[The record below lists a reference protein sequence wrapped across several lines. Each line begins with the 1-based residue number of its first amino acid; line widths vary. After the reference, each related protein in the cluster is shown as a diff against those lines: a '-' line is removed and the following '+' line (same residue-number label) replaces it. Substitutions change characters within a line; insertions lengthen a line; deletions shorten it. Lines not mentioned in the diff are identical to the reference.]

1 MSTEQPPS
9 APAKNRNKLLIA
21 IGVAAVVLLAI
32 IAIAVSSQAKRAGQE
47 ADAKAS
53 AQASASASAST
64 SASAMASAS
73 NSPQQTLDDQ
83 RAADAS
89 EASTVC
95 ERQLMDKHPTATI
108 VTGKTVS
115 TYNPS
120 DSSYETKGAYTDAP
134 AGNPTAM
141 QFVCSSTKQSASW
154 NVFLKSDGQGSTA
167 P

>member
-1 MSTEQPPS
+1 MSTEQPAS
-9 APAKNRNKLLIA
+9 GPAKNRNKLLVA

-32 IAIAVSSQAKRAGQE
+32 IAIAVASQANRAGQE

-53 AQASASASAST
+53 AQASAQASV
-64 SASAMASAS
+64 SAMASAS
-73 NSPQQTLDDQ
+73 NSPQPTVDDQ
-83 RAADAS
+83 RAADAT

-108 VTGKTVS
+108 LTGKTVS

-120 DSSYETKGAYTDAP
+120 DNSYETKGDYTDAP

-141 QFVCSSTKQSASW
+141 QFVCSSNKQGGTSW
-154 NVFLKSDGQGSTA
+154 NVFLKSDGQGSPA